1 MPSKD
6 CQDEKSSCKTFVTS
20 RPHGL
25 SFHSPEEFEKLIRLI
40 NTPQKYSINRLIFN
54 EQGATGRARRCDG
67 RDRGKVQRTTKAIL
81 SLSRLVV
88 FVETS
93 QTLPAILFFT
103 AIAYKQNRIVAINET
118 QTLILCFQVE
128 RAESKMLC
136 AVDYIF
142 NLLCAFNC
150 LQPMKKF
157 VFSVASRAT
166 GRLQIKPSG
175 SGDENGQL
183 FASR

>member
-1 MPSKD
+1 MRRSRQRQNLAHK
-6 CQDEKSSCKTFVTS
+6 EGNTFFV
-20 RPHGL
+20 
-25 SFHSPEEFEKLIRLI
+25 K
-40 NTPQKYSINRLIFN
+40 
-54 EQGATGRARRCDG
+54 ARYLR
-67 RDRGKVQRTTKAIL
+67 RNFSNFI
-81 SLSRLVV
+81 
-88 FVETS
+88 
-93 QTLPAILFFT
+93 PAILFFT
-103 AIAYKQNRIVAINET
+103 AIAYKQNRSVAINET
-118 QTLILCFQVE
+118 QTEILCLPVE
-128 RAESKMLC
+128 RARSEMLC

-142 NLLCAFNC
+142 NLLCAFNR

>member
-1 MPSKD
+1 M
-6 CQDEKSSCKTFVTS
+6 
-20 RPHGL
+20 
-25 SFHSPEEFEKLIRLI
+25 
-40 NTPQKYSINRLIFN
+40 
-54 EQGATGRARRCDG
+54 
-67 RDRGKVQRTTKAIL
+67 L

-103 AIAYKQNRIVAINET
+103 AIAYKQTRIVAIIET
-118 QTLILCFQVE
+118 QTRISCLQA
-128 RAESKMLC
+128 RSKMLC

-175 SGDENGQL
+175 SGDENENDHACEIAHLKSTLNLNSNSKNEAFSLNIRRENEGQGWYPRAL
-183 FASR
+183 FWKYL